1 MIRFIAVLCGVLSVT
16 ACTLTD
22 TATSPATRS
31 VALGEGAVVATTP
44 EGYCVDEVA
53 SQTARDFAILAPCA
67 TLGAQAGVPSVIGFA
82 TVQVG
87 PAESGSA
94 AVDELALR
102 DYLITEDGAR
112 LLSQS
117 GDAADVDILSSQ
129 AFNSQ
134 VMVHFADAGPP
145 PFAGLQQE
153 EWRAFTNINGR
164 LVTIGVRGLAAAPL
178 TEGPGATLLKLIL
191 AGVQAA
197 ATTIEEATPETSPN
211 AG

>member
-1 MIRFIAVLCGVLSVT
+1 MIRLSVALCGVLAIT
-16 ACTLTD
+16 ACTPVPT
-22 TATSPATRS
+22 ATRS
-31 VALGEGAVVATTP
+31 VSLGQGEVVATTP
-44 EGYCVDEVA
+44 AGYCVDDVA

-67 TLGAQAGVPSVIGFA
+67 TLGALAGVPAVIGFA

-87 PAESGSA
+87 PADSGSVA
-94 AVDELALR
+94 ADELALR
-102 DYLITEDGAR
+102 DYLITQDGAR

-117 GDAADVDILSSQ
+117 GDAKDVDILSSQ

-134 VMVHFADAGPP
+134 VMIHFTDAGPP

-164 LVTIGVRGLAAAPL
+164 LVTVGVRGLAVAPL
-178 TEGPGATLLKLIL
+178 NEGPGATLLKLVL

-197 ATTIEEATPETSPN
+197 TTAADQTVPD
-211 AG
+211 A

>member
-1 MIRFIAVLCGVLSVT
+1 MIRVLIAFLGVWVVA
-16 ACTLTD
+16 ACTPLE
-22 TATSPATRS
+22 TSSRS
-31 VALGEGAVVATTP
+31 VALGQGEVVATTP
-44 EGYCVDEVA
+44 KGYCFDGV
-53 SQTARDFAILAPCA
+53 SSRPTTDFAVLAPCA
-67 TLGAQAGVPSVIGFA
+67 TLGAQAEVPDVIGFA

-87 PAESGSA
+87 PAESGSVA
-94 AVDELALR
+94 ADELSLR

-134 VMVHFADAGPP
+134 VMIHFKDAGPP
-145 PFAGLQQE
+145 PFAGLQRE

-191 AGVQAA
+191 AGMQA
-197 ATTIEEATPETSPN
+197 ATTAAEQTVPDA
-211 AG
+211 